1 MPGKW
6 HSLRRLATDGAI
18 HRALGKVSNMVQVRA
33 NQPINTDGSINLD
46 AWLDHIVSV
55 DLVLDRE
62 VMKQACEFAR
72 QAEQNDKVHKNHWA
86 EGTSSFQTGL
96 E

>member
-1 MPGKW
+1 
-6 HSLRRLATDGAI
+6 
-18 HRALGKVSNMVQVRA
+18 MVQVRA

-62 VMKQACEFAR
+62 VMKKACGQSGRTPANAAPEGMAQTLLAWVAR
-72 QAEQNDKVHKNHWA
+72 SA
-86 EGTSSFQTGL
+86 
-96 E
+96 